1 MPIADSNVKFLYG
14 LESNYPQSNPGINT
28 IYVCTD
34 TQNIYIGDT
43 KYTRNISIN
52 TPDITVNSAL
62 TSLTLSE
69 STSGDYEFT
78 LETKEFAS
86 AEILSSIIQMQSNWS
101 SVKLRCYRIGR
112 LITLQFMGIYTGSI
126 TDNVP
131 IVDVLSDY
139 SPASPSNVHVV
150 QPIIF
155 NGYISTGTVGS
166 TFPKGQSLVT
176 TQVFIPVN
184 ESIFYVKVPTDTSLN
199 SKTLVFNATWVTQ
212 FLENET

>member
-14 LESNYPQSNPGINT
+14 LESNYPQSNPDINT

-150 QPIIF
+150 HPL
-155 NGYISTGTVGS
+155 YSTVIY
-166 TFPKGQSLVT
+166 L
-176 TQVFIPVN
+176 QV
-184 ESIFYVKVPTDTSLN
+184 L
-199 SKTLVFNATWVTQ
+199 
-212 FLENET
+212 